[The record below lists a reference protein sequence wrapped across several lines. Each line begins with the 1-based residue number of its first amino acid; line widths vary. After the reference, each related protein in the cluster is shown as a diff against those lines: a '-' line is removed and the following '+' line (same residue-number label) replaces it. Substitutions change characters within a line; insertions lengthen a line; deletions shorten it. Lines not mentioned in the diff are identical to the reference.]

1 LFFGG
6 TQYYLGTTLWLSKPK
21 QAKTIRIRVL
31 PRINNQ
37 GKIDMPSFDSDGVE
51 IVYETFGGG
60 APVILCHGF
69 AAHRKQAWMAND
81 WQGTLIKA
89 GREAVL
95 FDHRGHGESEKL
107 YNIEDYSIPI
117 MAGDVLRLMDKL
129 DIAKAPIISHSMG
142 ALITLHLCI
151 NHPDRVEAAV
161 LIGIGEH
168 MLKPN
173 RDPKIMAAALTSKE
187 PWNIEDEAAA
197 SFRAFVDSTR
207 SDHEALAACTQ
218 GTRQALDLD
227 ALAKITVPVLVV
239 GAAQDEFS
247 GSVEPLADAIGGAK
261 HATIPYTSHHSVLA
275 EALTKDVIFEFLGL
289 PPPEHYEHSW

>member
-1 LFFGG
+1 
-6 TQYYLGTTLWLSKPK
+6 
-21 QAKTIRIRVL
+21 
-31 PRINNQ
+31 
-37 GKIDMPSFDSDGVE
+37 MPSFDSDGVE
-51 IVYETFGGG
+51 IVYETFGFG

-69 AAHRKQAWMAND
+69 AAHSRQAWMAND
-81 WQGTLIKA
+81 WQGTLEKA

-95 FDHRGHGESEKL
+95 FDHRGHGRSEKL
-107 YNIEDYSIPI
+107 YNVEDYSIPI

-129 DIAKAPIISHSMG
+129 NIAKAPIVSHSMG
-142 ALITLHLCI
+142 AIITLYLAM
-151 NHPDRVEAAV
+151 NHADRLEAAV
-161 LIGIGEH
+161 LIGIGEY

-173 RDPKIMAAALTSKE
+173 RDPGVMAEALTSKE

-218 GTRQALDLD
+218 GIRHPLDKD
-227 ALAKITVPVLVV
+227 ALGKIEVPILVV

-247 GSVEPLADAIGGAK
+247 GSVEPLADAVSGAK
-261 HATIPYTSHHSVLA
+261 HVTIPHTAHHSVLA

-289 PPPEHYEHSW
+289 PAPEHYEHSW

>member
-1 LFFGG
+1 M
-6 TQYYLGTTLWLSKPK
+6 
-21 QAKTIRIRVL
+21 
-31 PRINNQ
+31 PR
-37 GKIDMPSFDSDGVE
+37 FDSDGVE
-51 IVYETFGGG
+51 IVYETFGVG

-81 WQGTLIKA
+81 WQGTLMKA

-117 MAGDVLRLMDKL
+117 MASDALRLMDKL
-129 DIAKAPIISHSMG
+129 DIAKAPIVSHSMG

-151 NHPDRVEAAV
+151 NHPERIEAAV
-161 LIGIGEH
+161 LIGIGEY

-173 RDPKIMAAALTSKE
+173 RNPNIMAEALMSQE

-207 SDHEALAACTQ
+207 SDHKALAACTQ
-218 GTRQALDLD
+218 GTPQELDLE
-227 ALAKITVPVLVV
+227 ALANISVPVLVV
-239 GAAQDEFS
+239 GAGQDEFS
-247 GSVEPLADAIGGAK
+247 GSVEPLADAINDAK

-275 EALTKDVIFEFLGL
+275 EAATKDIVFEFLSL
-289 PPPEHYEHSW
+289 PAPEHYEHSW